1 MIVDFHSHIL
11 PGIDDGSRSVDESVQ
26 MLRKEAEQGIK
37 TVIATPH
44 FYPQRHTPQRFL
56 EKRKRAE
63 EKLREEL
70 LKHPELPKVEIGA
83 EVYFFS
89 GISQSDMIS
98 ELTIAGNGCIL
109 LEMPDSPWS
118 DRMYQEI
125 TDIRKNFGIT
135 PIIAHVER
143 YMGPFRTYGI
153 PEKLAQMPVLV
164 QSNASFFLHSGS
176 RRMALN
182 MLRKQ
187 QIHLIGS
194 DCHNVTSRPP
204 NLGDAVSV
212 IEQRIGPS
220 ALRWIESN
228 QNKVLVGM

>member
-1 MIVDFHSHIL
+1 MIIDFHSHIL
-11 PGIDDGSRSVDESVQ
+11 PGIDDGSRSVKESLE
-26 MLRKEAEQGIK
+26 MLRQEAEQGIK
-37 TVIATPH
+37 TVVATPH
-44 FYPQRHTPQRFL
+44 FYPQHHTPQRFL

-70 LKHPELPKVEIGA
+70 VKYPELPNVEIGA

-89 GISQSDMIS
+89 GISQSEVIT
-98 ELTIAGNGCIL
+98 ELTISGNSCIL

-125 TDIRKNFGIT
+125 RDIHKNFGIT

-143 YMGPFRTYGI
+143 YFGPFRTYGI
-153 PEKLAQMPVLV
+153 PEKLAEMPVLV
-164 QSNASFFLHSGS
+164 QSNANFFLRSGS
-176 RRMALN
+176 RRTALN

-194 DCHNVTSRPP
+194 DCHNLTSRPP
-204 NLGDAVSV
+204 NLGEAVQV
-212 IEQRIGPS
+212 IDQRIGPG

-228 QNKVLVGM
+228 QNKVLAGE